1 MPKSFIVLR
10 LIRESYLFALHAI
23 IVNKLRTFLSLVGI
37 TIGIFSV
44 ISVFTVFDSM
54 ESEIK
59 SSIESLG
66 NNVLFVDKWP
76 WMMGGDYPWW
86 KYIKRPEGRL
96 KEMEELRRRSGTVE
110 TAAFMVQT
118 NRSVKYQSNTIDNV
132 NVLAVSHDYD
142 KLFTFELEE
151 GRYFT
156 TQESASG
163 RPVCI
168 IGTDIVKNLFPEQYP
183 VGKEIKLWGNNVEV
197 IGLFKK
203 EGNDMFGNSND
214 LTVLIPVKFARSFI
228 NYDNGQTGATIMV
241 KARDK
246 ITNDEMR
253 DEITGIMRSIRK
265 LKPGSE
271 DDFSVNETSLI
282 TQGFESLFN
291 VIAVVGWIIGGF
303 SLLVGGFGIAN
314 IMFVSVKERTNIIGI
329 QKSLGAKNYFILL
342 QFLFEAV
349 FLSIFGG
356 ILGLL
361 IIYIATLIVN
371 ATSDFT
377 LVLTQGNIFLG
388 IFVSAMIG
396 LVSGIIPAWN
406 ASRLD
411 PVEAIRSTGA

>member
-1 MPKSFIVLR
+1 
-10 LIRESYLFALHAI
+10 
-23 IVNKLRTFLSLVGI
+23 
-37 TIGIFSV
+37 
-44 ISVFTVFDSM
+44 
-54 ESEIK
+54 
-59 SSIESLG
+59 
-66 NNVLFVDKWP
+66 
-76 WMMGGDYPWW
+76 
-86 KYIKRPEGRL
+86 
-96 KEMEELRRRSGTVE
+96 
-110 TAAFMVQT
+110 
-118 NRSVKYQSNTIDNV
+118 
-132 NVLAVSHDYD
+132 
-142 KLFTFELEE
+142 
-151 GRYFT
+151 
-156 TQESASG
+156 
-163 RPVCI
+163 
-168 IGTDIVKNLFPEQYP
+168 
-183 VGKEIKLWGNNVEV
+183 
-197 IGLFKK
+197 
-203 EGNDMFGNSND
+203 MFGNSND

-265 LKPGSE
+265 LKPGAE

-388 IFVSAMIG
+388 IFVSAIIG
-396 LVSGIIPAWN
+396 LI
-406 ASRLD
+406 
-411 PVEAIRSTGA
+411 

>member
-1 MPKSFIVLR
+1 MPKSFLVLR

-54 ESEIK
+54 ENEIK

-110 TAAFMVQT
+110 MAAFMVQT
-118 NRSVKYQSNTIDNV
+118 NRSVKYQNNTIDNV

-156 TQESASG
+156 SQESASG

-168 IGTDIVKNLFPEQYP
+168 IGTDIVNNLFPDQYP
-183 VGKEIKLWGNNVEV
+183 VGKEVKLWGNNVEV

-265 LKPGSE
+265 LKPGAE

-396 LVSGIIPAWN
+396 LISGIIPAWN